1 MEIKTVA
8 LLGAGGIGSYFV
20 WGLSEALGQDFCVVA
35 EGSRARR
42 LRQEG
47 IVING
52 KPFPLNVKTPEE
64 AAGCDLLVVAVKYY
78 SLEDA
83 LDTIRTVAGP
93 NTVVLSLLNGIDS
106 EEMIGGAIGRE
117 HVVWSM
123 IRFSVQREGNAV
135 SFDPDA
141 AEGLLFGERDTGEKT
156 ERILA
161 LERLFARGRV
171 KARAVPDIAAAQWQK
186 LMLNISGNLPQAV
199 LGVGYGAY
207 FDSEHVAA
215 IRIRLQQE
223 VQATAAAMGIS
234 LQLPD
239 PNKAVFG
246 KAVRFSTLQDLDAKR
261 RTEVDMFLKVLI
273 QKAAEHGL
281 SVPYAEYTYHAIK
294 ALEEKNQGKFDYGQ

>member
-1 MEIKTVA
+1 MKIKTVA
-8 LLGAGGIGSYFV
+8 VLGAGGIGSYV
-20 WGLSEALGQDFCVVA
+20 IWGLSKALGQDFCVVA

-42 LRQEG
+42 LKQDG

-52 KPFPLNVKTPEE
+52 RPFSLNVKTSAE

-83 LDTIRTVAGP
+83 LDTIRTVVGP
-93 NTVVLSLLNGIDS
+93 NTIVLSLLNGIDS
-106 EEMIGGAIGRE
+106 EEVIGAAIGRE

-123 IRFSVQREGNAV
+123 VRFSVQREGNAV

-171 KARAVPDIAAAQWQK
+171 KARAVPDIVAAQWQK

-223 VQATAAAMGIS
+223 VQMTAAALGIS

-239 PNKAVFG
+239 PTKAVFG

-273 QKAAEHGL
+273 QKAAEYGL

-294 ALEEKNQGKFDYGQ
+294 ALEEKNEGKFDYGE

>member
-35 EGSRARR
+35 EGGRARR

-123 IRFSVQREGNAV
+123 IRFSVQREGNTV

-273 QKAAEHGL
+273 QKAEEHGL